1 MQQITSVIMHHRM
14 RQVLAFLSSFIILLL
29 APSHLAEASPPWQS
43 PTEGQ
48 TIFQS
53 TCTGCHTIGGG
64 VLVGPDLKGV
74 TTRRTKEWLTN
85 WISGP
90 DKVIASKDPTAM
102 QLLAQFNNLQ
112 MPNLGLTPNQVASL
126 IAYLDTASTTQS
138 APAQPQVAPAI
149 AGDPV
154 AGKAL
159 FTGVVRLQN
168 GGPPCMGCHSVGPI
182 GALGGGVLGP
192 DLTGAYTKYGGDAGL
207 QAFLNSTPTV
217 TMNAVWTR
225 QPLTPQEQA
234 NLVAFL
240 KQASVSERPA
250 DAVGQLALAAV
261 GGAILLL
268 ALAQFYWRKRLVGV
282 RRPMVSRNKI

>member
-1 MQQITSVIMHHRM
+1 MQQVTGLIKQRRI
-14 RQVLAFLSSFIILLL
+14 RQVLAFLSSFVILLMTL
-29 APSHLAEASPPWQS
+29 SYLAEASPPSQS

-48 TIFQS
+48 AIFQT

-64 VLVGPDLKGV
+64 TLVGPDLKGV

-85 WISGP
+85 WISAP
-90 DKVIASKDPTAM
+90 DKVIASQDPTAM
-102 QLLAQFNNLQ
+102 QLLAQHNNLQ

-126 IAYLDTASTTQS
+126 IAFLDTATAAPSS
-138 APAQPQVAPAI
+138 PAQPQVASAV

-154 AGKAL
+154 PGKAL
-159 FTGVVRLQN
+159 FTGAQRLQN

-250 DAVGQLALAAV
+250 DAVGQLALAAA

-268 ALAQFYWRKRLVGV
+268 ALAQFYWRKRLVAV
-282 RRPMVSRNKI
+282 RRPMVMRNRI

>member
-1 MQQITSVIMHHRM
+1 MQQITSSIMRRRM
-14 RQVLAFLSSFIILLL
+14 GQVLAILSSLVILLMMTSYL
-29 APSHLAEASPPWQS
+29 IEASPPSQS
-43 PTEGQ
+43 ATEGQ
-48 TIFQS
+48 AIFQT

-64 VLVGPDLKGV
+64 TLVGPDLKGV
-74 TTRRTKEWLTN
+74 TARRTKEWLTN

-90 DKVIASKDPTAM
+90 DKVVASQDPTAV
-102 QLLAQFNNLQ
+102 QLLAQFNSFQ
-112 MPNLGLTPNQVASL
+112 MPNLGLTPNQVTSL
-126 IAYLDTASTTQS
+126 IDFLDTTSTTS
-138 APAQPQVAPAI
+138 PAPAQPQVAPA
-149 AGDPV
+149 APGDPV

-159 FTGVVRLQN
+159 FTGVQRLQN

-182 GALGGGVLGP
+182 GALGGGMLGP
-192 DLTGAYTKYGGDAGL
+192 DLTGAYAKYGGDAGL

-225 QPLTPQEQA
+225 QPLMPQEQA

-250 DAVGQLALAAV
+250 DAVGQLALAAT

-268 ALAQFYWRKRLVGV
+268 ALAQFYWRKRLVAV
-282 RRPMVSRNKI
+282 RRPMVLRNRI

>member
-1 MQQITSVIMHHRM
+1 MQQITRFIKHRRI
-14 RQVLAFLSSFIILLL
+14 RQGLVLLVTLVVLLTAL
-29 APSHLAEASPPWQS
+29 GYLAEAAPPAQS

-48 TIFQS
+48 AIFQS

-64 VLVGPDLKGV
+64 VIVGPDLKGV
-74 TTRRTKEWLTN
+74 TTRRTKEWLTS
-85 WISGP
+85 WISAP
-90 DKVIASKDPTAM
+90 SKVLASQDPIAM
-102 QLLAQFNNLQ
+102 QLLAQHNNVQ
-112 MPNLGLTPNQVASL
+112 MPDLGLTSTQVASL
-126 IAYLDTASTTQS
+126 IAFLDTASTAPS
-138 APAQPQVAPAI
+138 APTQPQVAPAI

-159 FTGVVRLQN
+159 FTGMTRLQN
-168 GGPPCMGCHSVGPI
+168 GGPPCMGCHSVGAI

-192 DLTGAYTKYGGDAGL
+192 DLTPAYNKYNGDAGL

-240 KQASVSERPA
+240 KQASVSQRPI
-250 DAVGQLALAAV
+250 DAVGQLALLAA
-261 GGAILLL
+261 GGMILLL
-268 ALAQFYWRKRLVGV
+268 ALAQLFWRKRLVAV
-282 RRPMVSRNKI
+282 RRPMVLRSKI

>member
-1 MQQITSVIMHHRM
+1 MQHITGFMKERRI
-14 RQVLAFLSSFIILLL
+14 RQVLAFLSSFVILLMTL
-29 APSHLAEASPPWQS
+29 TYLAEASPPAQS

-53 TCTGCHTIGGG
+53 TCTGCHTIGHGT
-64 VLVGPDLKGV
+64 LVGPDLQGV

-85 WISGP
+85 WISAP
-90 DKVIASKDPTAM
+90 DKMLASKDPTAM
-102 QLLAQFNNLQ
+102 QLLAEHNNLP
-112 MPNLGLTPNQVASL
+112 MPNLGLTSNQVASL
-126 IAYLDTASTTQS
+126 IAYLDTASAAPP
-138 APAQPQVAPAI
+138 APAQPQVAPA
-149 AGDPV
+149 AGGDPV

-159 FTGVVRLQN
+159 FTGAQRLQN

-192 DLTGAYTKYGGDAGL
+192 DLTGAYAKYAGDAGL

-225 QPLTPQEQA
+225 QPLTPLEQA

-250 DAVGQLALAAV
+250 DAVGQLAVVAA

-268 ALAQFYWRKRLVGV
+268 ALAQFYWRKRLVAV
-282 RRPMVSRNKI
+282 RRPMVLRNRI